1 MTPHH
6 QHIKQLWEQSR
17 HNPNNTTGE
26 GNNMSDKTRHQT
38 LSILT
43 ILTHLNAS
51 NITVETREA
60 FTIITHETPTAL
72 HQIFVSN
79 PHSDIYPV
87 RDPKPDPNTLT
98 AILANETNH

>member
-6 QHIKQLWEQSR
+6 QHVKHLWQQSR
-17 HNPNNTTGE
+17 HNPTNTTGE
-26 GNNMSDKTRHQT
+26 GNNLSDETRHQT

-43 ILTHLNAS
+43 ILTNLNAT

-60 FTIITHETPTAL
+60 FTIITHETSTAL

-79 PHSDIYPV
+79 IDGTIYPV
-87 RDPKPDPNTLT
+87 QDTKPDPNTLI
-98 AILANETNH
+98 AILTNETNS

>member
-6 QHIKQLWEQSR
+6 QHVKHLWQQSR

-38 LSILT
+38 LAVLT
-43 ILTHLNAS
+43 ILHHLNTP

-60 FTIITHETPTAL
+60 FTIVTHETPAAL

-79 PHSDIYPV
+79 IDGDIYPV
-87 RDPKPDPNTLT
+87 RDPKPDPNTLI
-98 AILANETNH
+98 AILANETNS